1 MNIEERIRNARL
13 TKSERKVLNFIMIH
27 KEEACYFTTAEL
39 AQVIQV
45 SNTTVLR
52 AANKLG
58 YSKFSEFRKELQEE
72 VLRLTNRSQS
82 MLQSPELL
90 QDVKRK
96 STKDIINQCSAIMFQ
111 NLHESLMKN
120 TYDTYNA
127 IADFI
132 LEARRVLIIGFRT
145 AEGCVVF
152 FGGLLK
158 LTRGNVICL
167 TNPGNISEELY
178 DLNEKDLAIVISYPR
193 YSENILISL
202 DIIKKKKCRL
212 VVMTDEIGSHIA
224 SHCDYVLMSG
234 KNGISF
240 FNSYVTM
247 MANIE
252 ILLSLVSKKNFQD
265 TEERLTEREEYLKRN
280 KQY

>member
-1 MNIEERIRNARL
+1 MNIEERIRNAKL

-58 YSKFSEFRKELQEE
+58 YGRFAEFRRELQEE

-111 NLHESLMKN
+111 NLHESLIKN

-127 IADFI
+127 ITDLI
-132 LEARRVLIIGFRT
+132 LGARKLIIIGFRT

-152 FGGLLK
+152 FGSLLK

-178 DLNEKDLAIVISYPR
+178 DLGEEDLAIVISYPR

-202 DIIKKKKCRL
+202 DIIQKKKCRL
-212 VVMTDEIGSHIA
+212 VVMTDEIGSPIA
-224 SHCDYVLMSG
+224 VHSDYILLSG

-240 FNSYVTM
+240 FNSYVSM